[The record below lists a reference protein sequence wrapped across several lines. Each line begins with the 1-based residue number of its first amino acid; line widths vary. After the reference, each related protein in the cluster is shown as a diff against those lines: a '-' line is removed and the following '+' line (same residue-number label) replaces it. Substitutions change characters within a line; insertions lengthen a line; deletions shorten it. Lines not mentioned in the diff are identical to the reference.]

1 MEQAQVERLLRLM
14 KLLTGNT
21 TYTVEEL
28 AEKLDTSYRSI
39 YRYLDTFREAGFAV
53 RKVRSGVYE
62 LVATGR
68 RTRDLDRLV
77 YFSDEEAGIINGLIE
92 SLDNT
97 NALKQNLHQKLAAI
111 YDVAPVTDFISKRSN
126 ALNVRELSDAIQER
140 RCVVLHDFKSS
151 SGRSGDRRIEPFA
164 FTTNYIHVWGYD
176 LADGRCK
183 MFGVARIGEVEVLR
197 GEPWTHEAEHRR
209 TEIDVFRMSG
219 ERRFHVKLA
228 LDQLARDL
236 LLEEYPLA
244 ASEVRPL
251 EPGEAGGLSS
261 DSAGLSSDSGG
272 RFPDSA
278 GRLPDTWLFETDVCA
293 MQGVGRFAI
302 GLADHVRVV
311 DSPELSDYIKDFSK
325 KYLAGR

>member
-1 MEQAQVERLLRLM
+1 MEQAQVEKLLRLM

-140 RCVVLHDFKSS
+140 RSVVLHDFKSS

-183 MFGVARIGEVEVLR
+183 MFGVARIGEVEVLSR
-197 GEPWTHEAEHRR
+197 EWRHEKEHRR
-209 TEIDVFRMSG
+209 EQMDVFRMSG
-219 ERRFHVKLA
+219 ARNIHVKLR
-228 LDQLARDL
+228 LDLLARDL

-244 ASEVRPL
+244 AQDITEMTSKD
-251 EPGEAGGLSS
+251 GN
-261 DSAGLSSDSGG
+261 
-272 RFPDSA
+272 
-278 GRLPDTWLFETDVCA
+278 LPTWMLETDVCSLR
-293 MQGVGRFAI
+293 GVGRFAI
-302 GLADHVRVV
+302 GLADHVKLE
-311 DSPELSDYIKDFSK
+311 DSPELAAYIKEFAG
-325 KYLAGR
+325 KYLY

>member
-77 YFSDEEAGIINGLIE
+77 YFSDEEAGIINRLIE

-140 RCVVLHDFKSS
+140 RSVVLHDFKSS

-176 LADGRCK
+176 LDDGRCK

-244 ASEVRPL
+244 ASEVR
-251 EPGEAGGLSS
+251 EVAA
-261 DSAGLSSDSGG
+261 DSAGGAGSG
-272 RFPDSA
+272 SA
-278 GRLPDTWLFETDVCA
+278 GGAGSAGWLLETDVCA

-325 KYLAGR
+325 KFLG